1 MWVVHWCLAPEASLK
16 DLGLPLWGPG
26 AEVVQLFGSQGFCQ
40 HQVLKGADSKGSRK
54 NNALEE
60 YGNQYWP
67 IPFSILAWRTPS
79 LKQKP
84 GRPQSTSSQRVGH
97 NRSDPECIDSR
108 IFLPVAALLQWELS
122 VKVEQLLGL
131 QGPWWSQVCRDM
143 DCLHR
148 RSYGPSASFWASC
161 SWQSESLFLYS
172 SAHSGTR
179 GGPLTGVYSV
189 DWCISHF
196 KEHSGWGPTL

>member
-1 MWVVHWCLAPEASLK
+1 MWVVHWGLAPEAPLK
-16 DLGLPLWGPG
+16 DLGLALWGTG
-26 AEVVQLFGSQGFCQ
+26 AEVVQLLGSQGFCQ
-40 HQVLKGADSKGSRK
+40 HQVLKGAGSEGSRK

-60 YGNQYWP
+60 YGNQYWS
-67 IPFSILAWRTPS
+67 IPFSIHAWRTPF

-84 GRPQSTSSQRVGH
+84 GRPQSTGSQRVGH

-108 IFLPVAALLQWELS
+108 IFLPGAALPQWELS

-148 RSYGPSASFWASC
+148 RSYGPIRVFL
-161 SWQSESLFLYS
+161 SLL
-172 SAHSGTR
+172 
-179 GGPLTGVYSV
+179 
-189 DWCISHF
+189 
-196 KEHSGWGPTL
+196 